1 MESVW
6 MEKYRPT
13 SLDGI
18 VGQPMA
24 VERLR
29 PLTSQQSV
37 PHLLLAGPRGT
48 GKTTCAL
55 IVAREV
61 LEGNVEGNFLEIDAS
76 DLTKKREV
84 TVTETDDEGETN
96 VRTVTKT
103 MDSPLWRIKEF
114 VSTAS
119 IDGVRFR
126 VVFIDEVD
134 TMSKEVQ
141 EALRRTMEVYSRNC
155 MFILACNH
163 QSMII
168 DPVRSRCGVVRF
180 VPIPRTDLS
189 RRIAEVAEAEGVEL
203 DHGAADGI
211 AMAAD
216 GDMRRA
222 MAMLQAAAVTRG
234 RVDLDAV
241 FAVSETRSSNGVR
254 DMLSKARS
262 GDFMAARDALDGL
275 LIGEGMTC
283 REIATEI
290 QRQALELG
298 LEGAEAVRL
307 LDKVGETDFRIAQC
321 GSGGMGMPL
330 ERVQLEHLLAY
341 VAMSGRKRRR
351 DGEGRIAGSD
361 GVFCDEISV

>member
-6 MEKYRPT
+6 MEKYRPET
-13 SLDGI
+13 LDGV

-29 PLTSQQSV
+29 PLTAQHSV
-37 PHLLLAGPRGT
+37 PHLLLAGPPGS

-55 IVAREV
+55 IIAREI
-61 LEGNVEGNFLEIDAS
+61 LGGQMEGNFLEIDAS
-76 DLTKKREV
+76 DLTKRREV
-84 TVTETDDEGETN
+84 TVTETDNDGETTT
-96 VRTVTKT
+96 RTVTRT

-119 IDGVRFR
+119 IDGVRYR

-134 TMSKEVQ
+134 TMTKEVQ
-141 EALRRTMEVYSRNC
+141 QALRRTMEVYSRNC
-155 MFILACNH
+155 VFILACNH

-180 VPIPRTDLS
+180 VPIPRGDLA
-189 RRIAEVAEAEGVEL
+189 RRVAEVAEAENVEL
-203 DHGAADGI
+203 GHGAADGI

-222 MAMLQAAAVTRG
+222 MGILQAAASTATV
-234 RVDLDAV
+234 VDLDTV
-241 FAVSETRSSNGVR
+241 YRVSETRAANGVR

-262 GDFMAARDALDGL
+262 GDFMASRDALDSLILSEGL
-275 LIGEGMTC
+275 SC
-283 REIATEI
+283 REVVSEV

-298 LEGAEAVRL
+298 LEGPEAVRL
-307 LDKVGETDFRIAQC
+307 LDKVGETDLRVAQC
-321 GSGGMGMPL
+321 GGGAAGMPL
-330 ERVQLEHLLAY
+330 ERVQLEHLLSY

-351 DGEGRIAGSD
+351 ARSHGGR
-361 GVFCDEISV
+361 V

>member
-1 MESVW
+1 

-37 PHLLLAGPRGT
+37 PHLLLAGPPGT

-84 TVTETDDEGETN
+84 TVTETDDEGETT

-141 EALRRTMEVYSRNC
+141 EALRRTGSSPYPAPTSRS
-155 MFILACNH
+155 A
-163 QSMII
+163 SS
-168 DPVRSRCGVVRF
+168 RSQR
-180 VPIPRTDLS
+180 PRASNWTAGRRTVSPWPPTGTSGGRWPCS
-189 RRIAEVAEAEGVEL
+189 RR
-203 DHGAADGI
+203 
-211 AMAAD
+211 
-216 GDMRRA
+216 
-222 MAMLQAAAVTRG
+222 
-234 RVDLDAV
+234 
-241 FAVSETRSSNGVR
+241 
-254 DMLSKARS
+254 
-262 GDFMAARDALDGL
+262 
-275 LIGEGMTC
+275 
-283 REIATEI
+283 
-290 QRQALELG
+290 
-298 LEGAEAVRL
+298 
-307 LDKVGETDFRIAQC
+307 
-321 GSGGMGMPL
+321 PP
-330 ERVQLEHLLAY
+330 
-341 VAMSGRKRRR
+341 
-351 DGEGRIAGSD
+351 
-361 GVFCDEISV
+361 